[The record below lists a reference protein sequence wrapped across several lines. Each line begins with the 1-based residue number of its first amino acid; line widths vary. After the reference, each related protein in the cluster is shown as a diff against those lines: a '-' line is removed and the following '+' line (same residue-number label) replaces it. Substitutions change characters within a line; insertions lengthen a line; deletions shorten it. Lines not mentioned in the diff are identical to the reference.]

1 MGNQNFSCTCCKDK
15 GGHNAS
21 EEIEVKKIE
30 KYPVAIHT
38 PKELSDESGDKG
50 YIYVPEEISSIDYYQ
65 YSEEIPGKEVKY
77 SLTDQKKAFGNT
89 MSLGTI
95 QEISNS
101 EVNDF
106 FPSHFLDTEE
116 LIKGNLTTSENIS
129 KVLEMRLSDNFSYGD
144 SDFEKKLSKFK

>member
-1 MGNQNFSCTCCKDK
+1 MGNQNFSCACCKDK
-15 GGHNAS
+15 GGQNAS

-30 KYPVAIHT
+30 KYPVAINT

-65 YSEEIPGKEVKY
+65 YSEDIPCKDIKY

-89 MSLGTI
+89 ISLGTI

-116 LIKGNLTTSENIS
+116 LMKGNLTTSENIS
-129 KVLEMRLSDNFSYGD
+129 KVLELRLSDNFSYGD

>member
-1 MGNQNFSCTCCKDK
+1 MGNQSFSCTCCKDK
-15 GGHNAS
+15 GGMNAS

-30 KYPVAIHT
+30 KYPVVVSTSKANC
-38 PKELSDESGDKG
+38 EDSGDKG
-50 YIYVPEEISSIDYYQ
+50 FVYVPEEISSIDFYQ
-65 YSEEIPGKEVKY
+65 YSEDFASKDVRF
-77 SLTDQKKAFGNT
+77 SLTEQKKPLGNT
-89 MSLGTI
+89 ISLGTI

-116 LIKGNLTTSENIS
+116 LIRGNLTTSENIS
-129 KVLEMRLSDNFSYGD
+129 KVLALKLSDSFGYGD